1 MGYVEGKRVEP
12 SGGKPGKGKL
22 VLIVLLVILLVL
34 AGGYAGL
41 CAYAGSGTFWPNT
54 TIAGVEVGGLT
65 REQAADALEQGMA
78 EALAGR
84 SVEFICE
91 GRTYTVPGGEF
102 TVHTEDA
109 VSAAAAA
116 QNTNFLLR
124 GARYLADLMGGQR
137 YYVTAGLARTPK
149 AVEQAIAE
157 CADKETQTTWT
168 FENNEL
174 VFHKGITGRTIDT
187 KALIAALEE
196 RMGHLLSDDEP
207 AEYAPIEAQV
217 TTAPPEEPDF
227 AAIQSEICVPAA
239 DAYLDA
245 DTYEVVPSVT
255 GVDFD
260 VEEARRLLNEAAE
273 GSEVTVPVILTE
285 PKISTETLQA
295 SLFKDVL
302 GSGSTKCS
310 SPAERWYNI
319 DLAAS
324 RVNGTILLPGEVF
337 SYNDHC
343 GPYTLSSGYKKAGT
357 YQNGQSIDATAGG
370 ICQLSSTLYWVT
382 LKANLEIVE
391 RNKHAFNGGY
401 MPVIGTDATVWSD
414 QLDFRFKNNTEYPI
428 KIEAYQDKS
437 HNLHVTIY
445 GTDTTGIHGEPYSV
459 VISKVPYKNTYQ
471 PKDTIPV
478 GSEPQRDPN
487 YSRYNGYTV
496 DVYQKLVDKDG
507 KTVDTI
513 FLYRNTY
520 KASDAVY
527 YYNPADAARL
537 GIDTSTGLMT
547 LTPVTPTPSPTP
559 TVTPTA
565 TPTAT
570 PSAVP
575 SASPTPA
582 ATPSTAPSASPTPA
596 ETPGASPSAAPSA
609 TPTPAA
615 TATAGPGMEPVD
627 ESPAA

>member
-1 MGYVEGKRVEP
+1 MGYVEGKRVQP
-12 SGGKPGKGKL
+12 SGGGKPGKGKV
-22 VLIVLLVILLVL
+22 VLIVVIVVLLALL
-34 AGGYAGL
+34 AGYAGL
-41 CAYAGSGTFWPNT
+41 CAYAGGGTFWPNT
-54 TIAGVEVGGLT
+54 TIGGVDVGGQT
-65 REQAADALEQGMA
+65 REQAVDTIEKGMA
-78 EALAGR
+78 ETLAGR
-84 SVEFICE
+84 SVEFTCE
-91 GRTYTVPGGEF
+91 GRTYTVPGTDF

-109 VSAAAAA
+109 VGAAASD
-116 QNTNFLLR
+116 QSGSFFLR
-124 GARYLADLMGGQR
+124 GGRYLAALTSGTS
-137 YYVTAGLARTPK
+137 YPVSAGLNGTPK
-149 AVEQAIAE
+149 AVEQAIQE
-157 CADKETQTTWT
+157 CADQESQTTWT

-174 VFHKGITGRTIDT
+174 VFHKGVTGRTIDT
-187 KALIAALEE
+187 EALTAALEE
-196 RMGHLLSDDEP
+196 RMGHLLSNDEP
-207 AEYAPIEAQV
+207 AAYGPVEAQV
-217 TTAPPEEPDF
+217 TTAPPVEPDF

-245 DTYEVVPSVT
+245 DTYEIVPSVT

-260 VEEARRLLNEAAE
+260 VEEARRLVNEAEE
-273 GSEVTVPVILTE
+273 GTDVTVPVTLTQ
-285 PKISTETLQA
+285 PKISTEDLKN

-357 YQNGQSIDATAGG
+357 YQNGQSVDATAGG

-414 QLDFRFKNNTEYPI
+414 QLDFRFKNNTDYPI

-459 VISKVPYKNTYQ
+459 VVSKVAYKNTYK
-471 PKDTIPV
+471 PDESIPV
-478 GSEPQRDPN
+478 GSAPKRDPN
-487 YSRYNGYTV
+487 YNRYNGYTV
-496 DVYQKLVDKDG
+496 DVYQKLVDKNG

-520 KASDAVY
+520 KSSDAVY

-537 GIDTSTGLMT
+537 GINPETGLMT
-547 LTPVTPTPSPTP
+547 ETPVTPTPSPTP
-559 TVTPTA
+559 TATPSA

-570 PSAVP
+570 PSATP
-575 SASPTPA
+575 SATPT
-582 ATPSTAPSASPTPA
+582 ATPTAIPSA
-596 ETPGASPSAAPSA
+596 EPSA
-609 TPTPAA
+609 TPTPAP
-615 TATAGPGMEPVD
+615 TATVGPGMEPVE

>member
-12 SGGKPGKGKL
+12 SKGKGRI
-22 VLIVLLVILLVL
+22 VLIVVIVVLLALL
-34 AGGYAGL
+34 AGYVGL
-41 CAYAGSGTFWPNT
+41 CAWAGGGTFWPNT
-54 TIAGVEVGGLT
+54 TIGGVDVGGQT
-65 REQAADALEQGMA
+65 REQAVDTLEKGMA
-78 EALAGR
+78 ERLSQL
-84 SVEFICE
+84 SVEFTCE
-91 GRTYTVPGGEF
+91 DKTYTVPGAAF
-102 TVHTEDA
+102 TVYSEDA
-109 VSAAAAA
+109 VGAAADA
-116 QNTNFLLR
+116 QNTNFFLR
-124 GARYLADLMGGQR
+124 GVRYLSDLTVGQR
-137 YYVTAGLARTPK
+137 YGISAGLNGTPRE
-149 AVEQAIAE
+149 VEQAIQE
-157 CADKETQTTWT
+157 CADKESQTTWT

-174 VFHKGITGRTIDT
+174 VFHKGVTGRTIDT
-187 KALIAALEE
+187 EALTAALEE
-196 RMGHLLSDDEP
+196 RVGHLLSNDEP
-207 AEYAPIEAQV
+207 ATYGPVEAQV
-217 TTAPPEEPDF
+217 TTAPPAEPDF
-227 AAIQSEICVPAA
+227 AAVKSEVCVPAA

-245 DTYEVVPSVT
+245 DTYEIVPSVT

-260 VEEARRLLNEAAE
+260 VEEARRLVDEAEE
-273 GSEVTVPVILTE
+273 GTDVTVPVTLTE
-285 PKISTETLQA
+285 PKISTETLKN

-324 RVNGTILLPGEVF
+324 RVNGTILMPGEVF

-414 QLDFRFKNNTEYPI
+414 QLDFRFKNNTDYPI

-437 HNLHVTIY
+437 HYLHVTIY

-459 VISKVPYKNTYQ
+459 VVSKVAYKNTYK
-471 PKDTIPV
+471 PDESIPV
-478 GSEPQRDPN
+478 GSAPQRDPN
-487 YSRYNGYTV
+487 YNRYNGYTV
-496 DVYQKLVDKDG
+496 DVYQKLVDKNG

-520 KASDAVY
+520 KSSDAVY

-537 GIDTSTGLMT
+537 GINPETGLMT
-547 LTPVTPTPSPTP
+547 ETPVTPTPTPTP
-559 TVTPTA
+559 TPTA

-570 PSAVP
+570 PSATPTVVP
-575 SASPTPA
+575 T
-582 ATPSTAPSASPTPA
+582 AT
-596 ETPGASPSAAPSA
+596 PSA
-609 TPTPAA
+609 TPSAQPTPSPSAEPTPTPVP
-615 TATAGPGMEPVD
+615 TATAGPGMEPVT